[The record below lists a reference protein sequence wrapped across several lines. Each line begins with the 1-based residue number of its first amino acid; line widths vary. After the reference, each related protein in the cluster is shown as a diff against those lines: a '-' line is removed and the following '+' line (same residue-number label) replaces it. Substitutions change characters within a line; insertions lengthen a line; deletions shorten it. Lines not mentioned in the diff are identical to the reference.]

1 MSYSTSPITLQR
13 IIREYAPLLQGSSC
27 IWQRPQGLSDEAS
40 VRWSGRW
47 SYKLREGL
55 YVAKLYPAEFPELA
69 QIADSVRIT
78 TTPQS
83 VEMVLLSRPQVVAE
97 TRNVPKH
104 VAPEQ
109 VKYIVNFR
117 GIVEHLADHLAK
129 GNTGKLYFANT
140 HLSATD
146 VKALAVSAQSAGWM
160 VLQSRDGA
168 LTLAPDD
175 PAVPLEARIQP

>member
-1 MSYSTSPITLQR
+1 M
-13 IIREYAPLLQGSSC
+13 
-27 IWQRPQGLSDEAS
+27 
-40 VRWSGRW
+40 RWSSRW

-55 YVAKLYPAEFPELA
+55 HVAKLYPAEFPELS
-69 QIADSVRIT
+69 QIADSVKIT
-78 TTPQS
+78 TTPHT
-83 VEMVLLSRPQVVAE
+83 VEMVLLSRPQAVAE

-109 VKYIVNFR
+109 VKYIVKFR

-129 GNTGKLYFANT
+129 GNTGKLYFAHT
-140 HLSATD
+140 ELSDSD
-146 VKALAVSAQSAGWM
+146 VKALAASAQSAGWM

-175 PAVPLEARIQP
+175 PAVPLEARVQP